1 MTVFPPTAV
10 LVHGAWHDERCWA
23 AVVAHLSQQRM
34 PVVTLTLPST
44 DPGRELP
51 GFADDVAALVDV
63 IDAIPGPVTL
73 CGHGYGGMVISEAGN
88 HDRVRR
94 LVYLAAACPRPGERA
109 MDQAGR
115 LRRSIRMTGDGRM
128 LLSARTAAHRLY
140 GDLGRSR
147 ARHRAESL
155 LPSTAAIF
163 QARSIDPAWR
173 SKPTTYVVCGR
184 DRALDRAMCRRRADE
199 VMVNQLAHGRGDG
212 FAVTLPTGHAPFYSA
227 PRAVAEIVAGTRRI
241 GAYPLA

>member
-10 LVHGAWHDERCWA
+10 LVHGAWHDEQCWA
-23 AVVAHLSQQRM
+23 AVVAHLSLRRM

-44 DPGRELP
+44 DPGRDLP

-63 IDAIPGPVTL
+63 IEAIPGPVTL

-109 MDQAGR
+109 IDQVPR
-115 LRRSIRMTGDGRM
+115 LRRSIRLTGDGRM
-128 LLSARTAAHRLY
+128 MLSARTAARYLY
-140 GDLGRSR
+140 ADLGRGWARRR
-147 ARHRAESL
+147 AADL

-173 SKPTTYVVCGR
+173 SKPTTYVACGR
-184 DRALDRAMCRRRADE
+184 DRALDRRHCRLRAGE
-199 VMVNQLAHGRGDG
+199 VMVNQLAHGRADG

-227 PRAVAEIVAGTRRI
+227 PRAVAEIVAGARRI
-241 GAYPLA
+241 GDSPLR